1 LLIPF
6 SHPSKGYTTSI
17 GPDIRG
23 CMFLPNIAV
32 SYLVVNYAR
41 VGCEFRLV
49 YIHTH
54 KAIMIALLIY
64 IYKYSVRDAI
74 VGRKTNEKSNRA

>member
-1 LLIPF
+1 MLIPF

-49 YIHTH
+49 YTHTH
-54 KAIMIALLIY
+54 KAINDSVAYLY
-64 IYKYSVRDAI
+64 IYSVRDAI